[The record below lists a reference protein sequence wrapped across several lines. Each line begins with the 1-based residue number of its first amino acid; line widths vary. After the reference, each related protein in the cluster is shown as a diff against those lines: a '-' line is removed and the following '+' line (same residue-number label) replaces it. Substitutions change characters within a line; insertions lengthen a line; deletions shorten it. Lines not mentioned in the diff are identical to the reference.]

1 MSGMWAPSDYGELEV
16 LSGPWTPPDLDG
28 ATALVTGSAAG
39 VRTAIARRTSRS
51 GRPVVL
57 C

>member
-1 MSGMWAPSDYGELEV
+1 MWAPSDYGELEV